1 MHYIFDNIIILYSI
15 LGMIILSCV
24 VCLFIIIRRR
34 TSARIRNNANII
46 YINPIQIEEKII

>member
-15 LGMIILSCV
+15 LGMIILSCL
-24 VCLFIIIRRR
+24 VCLCILLRRR